1 MVLNL
6 VKTFHRS
13 TILGTLAWAMG
24 LVLTA
29 SLLNAQP
36 SAAANQR
43 EALAALI
50 AVPHSPVLCLP
61 GVYLTDPEDCQV
73 AGPSSY
79 LTDMAKQGI
88 FFPVQP
94 LEAAQPDP
102 NLIYHPFLYARL
114 RDQTAVPLY
123 ATMEDALA
131 EVNPVKFIEAGELR
145 YVSYTKEVIVRQDR
159 TKPDVF
165 LLKSGEWVAA
175 RDVAQRENSILR
187 YQGLTF
193 QETPKRAFGWVLP
206 INSTTKTKRTPGYG
220 KDDTN
225 LRELTEYQ
233 VVQIY
238 AAQKVGDAEWYLVGP
253 EEWIEQRFIGKVTP
267 NPLPPE
273 GVTNGRW
280 IEVNLFEQTLA
291 VYDQNRLVFATLIA
305 TGIEPF
311 YTRPGLFPIYKKLE
325 STPMR
330 GAFEAD
336 RSDFYYLEDVPW
348 TMYYD
353 KARALHGAYWR
364 TRFGIA
370 QSHGCVNL
378 APGDAHWLFDW
389 AQEGD
394 WVYVW
399 DPSGKTP
406 TDPQQ
411 YGEGGA

>member
-1 MVLNL
+1 MKPQKKDLRRC
-6 VKTFHRS
+6 FPG
-13 TILGTLAWAMG
+13 ILAWILG
-24 LVLTA
+24 LVLVTTT
-29 SLLNAQP
+29 SKVQT
-36 SAAANQR
+36 S
-43 EALAALI
+43 LAASPEKAPAPLSGI
-50 AVPHSPVLCLP
+50 PSSPVLCLP
-61 GVYLTDPEDCQV
+61 GIYLVDPEECLVSGPAAYLT
-73 AGPSSY
+73 A
-79 LTDMAKQGI
+79 MAKQGF

-94 LEAAQPDP
+94 LAASHPDP
-102 NLIYHPFLYARL
+102 NLVNYPFFYARL
-114 RDQTAVPLY
+114 KEHADVPLY
-123 ATMEDALA
+123 ATMEDALDGI
-131 EVNPVKFIEAGELR
+131 NPVKYIEAGELR
-145 YVSYTKEVIVRQDR
+145 YVSYVKEVIVRKDR

-165 LLKSGEWVAA
+165 LLRSGEWVAA
-175 RDVAQRENSILR
+175 RDIAQRENAVSHF
-187 YQGLTF
+187 QGLTF
-193 QETPKRAFGWVLP
+193 KQTPKIAFGWILP
-206 INSTTKTKRTPGYG
+206 IHSTNKTKRTPGYEIN
-220 KDDTN
+220 DYN
-225 LRELTEYQ
+225 PRELTEYQ

-238 AAQKVGDAEWYLVGP
+238 ATQKVGDTEWYLVAP
-253 EEWIEQRFIGKVTP
+253 DAWIEQRFIGRVIP
-267 NPLPPE
+267 NPNPPE

-291 VYDQNRLVFATLIA
+291 VYDQYQLVFATLIA
-305 TGIEPF
+305 SGLEPF
-311 YTRPGLFPIYKKLE
+311 YTRPGLFPIYKKYE

-378 APGDAHWLFDW
+378 SPGDAHWLFNW
-389 AQEGD
+389 AQEGE

-406 TDPQQ
+406 TDPKA